1 MFNEQ
6 LINDLINKLQQTVA
20 TAPSEQ
26 KLDHIYHDVFAQFP
40 FKTGSGRY
48 VVIIDELF
56 VIKLALNLNGTY
68 QNTTEVETKNSPK
81 LSPIL
86 KSIPLFGFDNFIII
100 QEYNI
105 PLDDYYNQLID
116 GIYQDIDYE
125 YDSTPVIDLFS
136 EKNLEKLS
144 DSTVNTHLI
153 EFTKEFIKNVLDDQ
167 ATLDDFWSMIALKPL
182 RNSIL
187 DELGHTP
194 DNNIENIAVSIEGE
208 YILNDYG
215 IQSQRQLNEILNNKN
230 SLMQTFTVGKLK
242 ERRP

>member
-1 MFNEQ
+1 MINEE
-6 LINDLINKLQQTVA
+6 LINNLINKLQQAVD
-20 TAPSEQ
+20 TAPSNQ
-26 KLDHIYHDVFAQFP
+26 QVDHIYHRVFAQFP
-40 FKTGSGRY
+40 VKTGSGRY
-48 VVIIDELF
+48 VVIIDDAI

-68 QNTTEVETKNSPK
+68 QNTTEVETDNSPK

-86 KSIPLFGFDNFIII
+86 KSIPLFGFDNFVIV

-116 GIYQDIDYE
+116 NICQNIDYD
-125 YDSTPVIDLFS
+125 YNSTPIHDLFL
-136 EKNLEKLS
+136 EKNLKEFS
-144 DSTVNTHLI
+144 DSTVNSHLL
-153 EFTKEFIKNVLDDQ
+153 EFTKEFIENVLNDQ
-167 ATLDDFWSMIALKPL
+167 ATLDDFWSIISLKPL

-187 DELGHTP
+187 DELGYTP

-215 IQSQRQLNEILNNKN
+215 VQSQSQLNEITDNRNGQ
-230 SLMQTFTVGKLK
+230 MQTFIVEKLK

>member
-6 LINDLINKLQQTVA
+6 LINDLINKLQQTVD
-20 TAPSEQ
+20 TAQSNQ
-26 KLDHIYHDVFAQFP
+26 KLDHIYDQVFAQFP
-40 FKTGSGRY
+40 VKTGSGRY
-48 VVIIDELF
+48 VVIIDEEI
-56 VIKLALNLNGTY
+56 VIKLALNINGTY
-68 QNTTEVETKNSPK
+68 QNTTEVETEDSPK

-86 KSIPLFGFDNFIII
+86 KSIPLFGFDNFIIV

-116 GIYQDIDYE
+116 NIYQDIDYE

-144 DSTVNTHLI
+144 DSTVNSHLI
-153 EFTKEFIKNVLDDQ
+153 EFTQDFIENVLDDQ
-167 ATLDDFWSMIALKPL
+167 ATLDDFWSMISLKPL

-187 DELGHTP
+187 DELGYTP
-194 DNNIENIAVSIEGE
+194 DNNIENIAISIEGE

-215 IQSQRQLNEILNNKN
+215 VQSQKQLNEITN
-230 SLMQTFTVGKLK
+230 SRNSQMQTFTVGKLK

>member
-20 TAPSEQ
+20 TAPSNQ
-26 KLDHIYHDVFAQFP
+26 KLDHIYDQVFAQFP
-40 FKTGSGRY
+40 VKTGSGRY
-48 VVIIDELF
+48 VVIIDEEI
-56 VIKLALNLNGTY
+56 VIKLALNINGTY
-68 QNTTEVETKNSPK
+68 QNTTEVETEDSPK

-86 KSIPLFGFDNFIII
+86 KSIPLFGFDNFIIV

-116 GIYQDIDYE
+116 DIYQDIDYE

-153 EFTKEFIKNVLDDQ
+153 EFTKELI
-167 ATLDDFWSMIALKPL
+167 
-182 RNSIL
+182 
-187 DELGHTP
+187 
-194 DNNIENIAVSIEGE
+194 
-208 YILNDYG
+208 
-215 IQSQRQLNEILNNKN
+215 
-230 SLMQTFTVGKLK
+230 
-242 ERRP
+242 